1 MTAITITYGRKQPS
15 SQEYSSENLSITLT
29 QELGAEPVDDSDL
42 RGAIDSIYQLLRNEV
57 ERRLSPSSSR
67 SQHTNGSNGLGSLPQ
82 PTQSRASFPNS
93 FSKRNG
99 EPSAS
104 PKQVNYLLG
113 LAAQRGLSFD
123 GLGDALQQ
131 VVGKRDP
138 HLLTSREAAQVID
151 MLKSSSR
158 GPG

>member
-42 RGAIDSIYQLLRNEV
+42 RAAIDSIYQLLRNEV
-57 ERRLSPSSSR
+57 ERRLASPSSR
-67 SQHTNGSNGLGSLPQ
+67 SPNANGNAAFGKLPANL
-82 PTQSRASFPNS
+82 QSRPALPTGFP
-93 FSKRNG
+93 KRNG
-99 EPSAS
+99 EPTATS
-104 PKQVNYLLG
+104 KQVNYLLG

-138 HLLTSREAAQVID
+138 HQLTSREAAQVID
-151 MLKSSSR
+151 MLKSSAR
-158 GPG
+158 GT